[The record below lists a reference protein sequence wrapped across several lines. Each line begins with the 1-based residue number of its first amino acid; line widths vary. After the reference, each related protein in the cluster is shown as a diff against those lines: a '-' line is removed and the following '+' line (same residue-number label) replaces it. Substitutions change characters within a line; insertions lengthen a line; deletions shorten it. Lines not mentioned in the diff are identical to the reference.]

1 MTFEQR
7 NRDDEKMDQLLGN
20 VLRGGVVLSAT
31 VIFIGGMI
39 YIWRNGQETV
49 ALSVFKGE
57 PTYLKLLPDLL
68 AADAQ
73 THGRAIIQTGILL
86 LLLTPIT
93 RVALSLLIFLRQ
105 RDFTYVLVTAIVLA
119 VLLHSLLTV

>member
-20 VLRGGVVLSAT
+20 VLRGGVILSAT
-31 VIFIGGMI
+31 VILIGGMI

-57 PTYLKLLPDLL
+57 PTYLKLIPDLL
-68 AADAQ
+68 TTDAQ
-73 THGRAIIQTGILL
+73 ARGHAIIQTGILL

-105 RDFTYVLVTAIVLA
+105 KDFTYVLVTAIVLA
-119 VLLHSLLTV
+119 VLLHSLFTV

>member
-20 VLRGGVVLSAT
+20 ILRGGVILSAT
-31 VIFIGGMI
+31 VIFIGGII
-39 YIWRNGQETV
+39 YIWRNGSEPV

-57 PTYLKLLPDLL
+57 PTYLKLFPDLL

-73 THGRAIIQTGILL
+73 TRGHAIIQTGILL

>member
-7 NRDDEKMDQLLGN
+7 NREDEKMDQLLGN
-20 VLRGGVVLSAT
+20 VLRGGVILSAT
-31 VIFIGGMI
+31 VILIGGLI

-57 PTYLKLLPDLL
+57 PTYLKLVPDLL
-68 AADAQ
+68 SADVQARG
-73 THGRAIIQTGILL
+73 HAIIQTGILL